1 MNLLIRLRAWILKT
15 RTVNLMAKITGFRNR
30 FEWLVFQETLIF
42 HCVADRR
49 TPQETVL
56 YIVGETFRKA
66 EKYSDCERLQFLPF
80 RKLTRSN
87 ANEWFT
93 VAKQWRDEGKVGN
106 ERLQDFVK
114 TLNSAKSRWPEIFSG
129 ETPYV
134 RKYWEVH
141 FDYKPGGI
149 ATLNPATKP
158 VAVFDKFADATN
170 YVEEHSTEDYWWH
183 SYDLFEAAWK
193 GELPEWEATPTPQHF
208 KRIDK
213 PGYIGY
219 NSIWHYSADCIFAT
233 PRDSYLRWLD
243 AVRDEDIYRVN
254 EVRNGYVYNHV
265 IDAGSWCVRYVEHE
279 EPIDN
284 ANPNAN
290 IPEEYLDDDMLGK
303 VFL

>member
-42 HCVADRR
+42 HCVANRR

-141 FDYKPGGI
+141 FDYEPGGI
-149 ATLNPATKP
+149 KTLNPATKP
-158 VAVFDKFADATN
+158 VAVFDKFSDATN

-183 SYDLFEAAWK
+183 SYDLFKAAR
-193 GELPEWEATPTPQHF
+193 
-208 KRIDK
+208 KR
-213 PGYIGY
+213 
-219 NSIWHYSADCIFAT
+219 
-233 PRDSYLRWLD
+233 
-243 AVRDEDIYRVN
+243 RVS
-254 EVRNGYVYNHV
+254 R
-265 IDAGSWCVRYVEHE
+265 
-279 EPIDN
+279 
-284 ANPNAN
+284 
-290 IPEEYLDDDMLGK
+290 
-303 VFL
+303 